1 MTLPTGLLLT
11 PHFLKNFAE
20 HPMQIKNGI
29 ILQKVKFT
37 DLGAW
42 ILSTFS
48 STLSV
53 VFLMIQMGLK
63 TQNDGHEKK

>member
-1 MTLPTGLLLT
+1 
-11 PHFLKNFAE
+11 
-20 HPMQIKNGI
+20 MQIKNGI